1 MKEKIIFYNKISF
14 LENSNGTVS
23 VSESVSN
30 GVA

>member
-23 VSESVSN
+23 ESVSN